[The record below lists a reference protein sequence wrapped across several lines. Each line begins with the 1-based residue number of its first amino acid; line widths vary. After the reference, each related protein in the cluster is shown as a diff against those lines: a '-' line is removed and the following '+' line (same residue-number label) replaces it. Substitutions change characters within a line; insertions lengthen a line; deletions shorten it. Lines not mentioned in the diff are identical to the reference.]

1 MSASATVDQSTRSNE
16 ETTRCKGLQQR
27 CTDRSH
33 T

>member
-1 MSASATVDQSTRSNE
+1 MSASATVDQSTRSNK
-16 ETTRCKGLQQR
+16 ETTSCKDLQQR